1 MKLFNI
7 KYLRILFILLLSVS
21 LNSCSDDD
29 NEDSQ
34 IFGLDANF
42 ISTIDSR
49 TISFTNISENATN
62 FLWDFGNG
70 TTSTLIDPVVVF
82 DDGTYIVTLTAFD
95 ANGNSDTQQDTF
107 TIENIFSSGLLTNG
121 DFENGSSPWIQGV
134 DDNNPAP
141 TVTENG
147 NTFYQVNVT
156 NPNPMQPFLV
166 NMSQKLEIVQGTTYV
181 LTFDAWSDGDRD
193 IIAGIGLSGGSFA
206 NTVETVSITATQQQ
220 YQLTLE
226 AAGFG
231 ALDARVL
238 FDSNGEAG
246 VVNIDNVSLTVQ

>member
-1 MKLFNI
+1 MKIFKINQI
-7 KYLRILFILLLSVS
+7 STLFIVLLSLS
-21 LNSCSDDD
+21 LTSCSDDD
-29 NEDSQ
+29 NEDLQ
-34 IFGLDANF
+34 AVTLKANF
-42 ISTIDSR
+42 ISTVNSR
-49 TISFTNISENATN
+49 TISFTNISENATS

-82 DDGTYIVTLTAFD
+82 DDGMYTVTLTAFD

-107 TIENIFSSGLLTNG
+107 VIENIFSSGLLING
-121 DFENGSSPWIQGV
+121 DFENGSNPWIQGV
-134 DDNNPAP
+134 DDNSPAP

-147 NTFYQVNVT
+147 NTFYQVNIT

-193 IIAGIGLSGGSFA
+193 IIAGIGLSGGDFS
-206 NTVETVSITATQQQ
+206 NTVQTVSINSTQQQ
-220 YQLTLE
+220 YQLILT
-226 AAGFG
+226 ATSFG
-231 ALDARVL
+231 APDARVL

-246 VVNIDNVSLTVQ
+246 LVNIDNVSLIVQ